1 MEEEKIIIRDTPR
14 PKTTRRPYN
23 YWVKK
28 YKPEYAEIASR
39 MVASDF
45 TEDDL
50 AYMLG
55 ISVQGIKAWKHAF
68 PQFKTACTDGKH
80 NQVKRLVAKSML
92 EAAGYDYKTKK
103 TRIIKDAEGNITKTE
118 ETEFDNHQAA
128 NNNLLIFL
136 LCNLSSQ
143 LGLGNE
149 ENWKS
154 RQKLEIEN
162 RNLNVTIT
170 GELVSEQI
178 ERLAGRLLETNP
190 TKVIESKVI
199 NE

>member
-14 PKTTRRPYN
+14 PKKTRRPYG

-55 ISVQGIKAWKHAF
+55 ISVQGIRAWKKAF

-103 TRIIKDAEGNITKTE
+103 TRVIKDAEGNITKTE

-162 RNLNVTIT
+162 KNLNVTIT
-170 GELVSEQI
+170 GELVGEQI
-178 ERLAGRLLETNP
+178 ERLAGRLLETSP
-190 TKVIESKVI
+190 TKVIESHEVVK
-199 NE
+199 

>member
-1 MEEEKIIIRDTPR
+1 MKDEKIIIRDTPR
-14 PKTTRRPYN
+14 PKTTRRPYG
-23 YWVKK
+23 YWVAK

-162 RNLNVTIT
+162 KNLNVTIT
-170 GELVSEQI
+170 GELVGEQI
-178 ERLAGRLLETNP
+178 ERLAGRLLETSP